1 MTNWG
6 FDNDAD
12 PSLDPNNMNGPKAL
26 REAYD
31 KQKQRNDDLEAK
43 FAALQAD
50 LNQQKVASVFN
61 ELGVP
66 GAAALYRGD
75 ADPEKIK
82 EWATTMQSVFGATG
96 APDPNNSVPPVPP
109 VTLEGDQ
116 AAQFQRMNEAG
127 QQGAPLGNVEAAYGR
142 VNDATDLQGLLN
154 AWKTM

>member
-6 FDNDAD
+6 FDDSAD
-12 PSLDPNNMNGPKAL
+12 PNLDPNNMNGPKAL

-31 KQKQRNDDLEAK
+31 KQKQRNDELEAK

-66 GAAALYRGD
+66 GAASLYKGD

-82 EWATTMQSVFGATG
+82 EWATTMKSVFGNG
-96 APDPNNSVPPVPP
+96 APDPNDTVPPVPP
-109 VTLEGDQ
+109 VALEGDQ
-116 AAQFQRMNEAG
+116 AAQLQRMNEAG
-127 QQGAPLGNVEAAYGR
+127 QQGAPLGNAEAAFGR
-142 VNDATDLQGLLN
+142 VNDATDIQGLIN
-154 AWKTM
+154 AWRTM